1 MTTLPSQEKQRTNTE
16 GKKTDKDRLSGSVIF
31 REKNKCVTGGGGGGV
46 VRCGCCSLEATL
58 QQLGGTG
65 GACQCFVA
73 NRGGVDG
80 AAG

>member
-1 MTTLPSQEKQRTNTE
+1 MV
-16 GKKTDKDRLSGSVIF
+16 GSVG
-31 REKNKCVTGGGGGGV
+31 E
-46 VRCGCCSLEATL
+46 VRRGCCSLEATL

-73 NRGGVDG
+73 HRGGVDE